1 MYAIRGAT
9 TVENDCREEIFE
21 ATKELLNAVM
31 KENGITPSELIS
43 LHFTQTKDLVSV
55 YPATAA
61 RLNGF
66 GSVALFSGV
75 EPDVKGGLPK
85 CIRVIAYVEGKKE
98 NVVPVYLGKAKH
110 LREETK

>member
-9 TVENDCREEIFE
+9 TVKTDSREEIFK
-21 ATKELLNAVM
+21 ATTELLQAILDA
-31 KENGITPSELIS
+31 NGIDVSELIS

-61 RLNGF
+61 RLNGY

-75 EPDVKGGLPK
+75 EPDVKGGLPR
-85 CIRVIAYVEGKKE
+85 CIRVIAYAEGKKE
-98 NVVPVYLGKAKH
+98 KVVSVYLGDAVK
-110 LREETK
+110 LREETV